1 MPEETKDLTNN
12 NHKRWKG
19 MKVDPK
25 TGQYIVY
32 ITDSTDRAFGSIDE
46 AVAYMTKANS
56 KSNISVEA
64 GSPEFSGVQRGQDN
78 IDGVKQV
85 TITRKL
91 VETGDGDWK
100 VKEKVRTDLI
110 KGNEESAKSAY
121 KNIDDA
127 KEEAEYVENP
137 FEGDEEEVKKESS
150 VESIGTCANC
160 GASIYPP
167 NVTSQDM
174 EPWFNR
180 QIPADLLCPACGYG
194 IGEPTNFIYSNDK
207 LNEDAVEKYSS
218 VDKSA
223 EASEFSYPVKDLM
236 LDIDN
241 NTMKKLLV
249 DNGHQLSDVV
259 DLSGSL
265 EYGDLKWS
273 FEPYG
278 NSYGIKSFMI
288 NVPEQE
294 LSLHI
299 EYEDLGGDPDS
310 ESEVVEVD
318 VPVKLKEVTTDISSV
333 NLDNGLFPKGITI
346 FEDGSAEVEF

>member
-1 MPEETKDLTNN
+1 MPEETKDLNN
-12 NHKRWKG
+12 DQKRWKG
-19 MKVDPK
+19 MKIDPK

-32 ITDSTDRAFGSIDE
+32 ITESTDRAFDSIDE

-56 KSNISVEA
+56 KSKISVEA

-100 VKEKVRTDLI
+100 VKEKVRTDMI
-110 KGNEESAKSAY
+110 KDDEESAKSAY

-127 KEEAEYVENP
+127 KDEAEYVENP
-137 FEGDEEEVKKESS
+137 FEEDEEEVKKESS

-207 LNEDAVEKYSS
+207 LNEYSVEKFSS
-218 VDKSA
+218 MNKNA
-223 EASEFSYPVKDLM
+223 EKTDFEYPLKDLI
-236 LDIDN
+236 LNYDN
-241 NTMKKLLV
+241 ATLKKLLI
-249 DNGHQLSDVV
+249 DNGHSVSDTV
-259 DLSGSL
+259 DISGNF

-273 FEPYG
+273 FDPYG
-278 NSYGIKSFMI
+278 NSYGIKSFMVS
-288 NVPEQE
+288 VPEQE
-294 LSLHI
+294 LNLHI
-299 EYEDLGGDPDS
+299 EYEDLGGDPNF
-310 ESEVVEVD
+310 ESEVVELD
-318 VPVKLKEVTTDISSV
+318 IPLKLKEVDVDLSGADIE
-333 NLDNGLFPKGITI
+333 NGLFPKSITI
-346 FEDGSAEVEF
+346 FEDGSASVEF